1 MNARQKRWNRVLE
14 SETEF
19 RNEIKKREPNICP
32 KKLEAISLIGGIND
46 IPETAGHG
54 SFGIVSEPMT
64 INLSLNNY
72 HRIIL
77 NEDNLLW

>member
-1 MNARQKRWNRVLE
+1 MTARQKRWNRVLE

-32 KKLEAISLIGGIND
+32 KKLAQISRIGGIND
-46 IPETAGHG
+46 IPETDGHG

>member
-46 IPETAGHG
+46 IP
-54 SFGIVSEPMT
+54 
-64 INLSLNNY
+64 
-72 HRIIL
+72 
-77 NEDNLLW
+77 